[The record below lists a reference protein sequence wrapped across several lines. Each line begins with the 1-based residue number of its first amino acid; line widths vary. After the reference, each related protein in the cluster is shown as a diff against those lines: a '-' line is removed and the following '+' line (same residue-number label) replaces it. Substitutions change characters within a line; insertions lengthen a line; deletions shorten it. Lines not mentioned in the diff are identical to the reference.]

1 MNDLYIAHIFP
12 HFLLITLPRYRTLA
26 SDSSFAPSPLSSI
39 EVPSDVPSLH
49 NIAMVLL
56 SDIISRVSTLPAL
69 YTRLQQ
75 AQLLAFFDVG
85 TRFAPFIDLT
95 SIRPGA
101 SHADL
106 PENIQVVLSIYT
118 QLPVEDILALWAVL
132 GDIILHACPGE
143 LVLLPGQTNVFLA
156 KTGPVNQLGMLY
168 DILHIV

>member
-1 MNDLYIAHIFP
+1 
-12 HFLLITLPRYRTLA
+12 
-26 SDSSFAPSPLSSI
+26 
-39 EVPSDVPSLH
+39 
-49 NIAMVLL
+49 MVLL

-75 AQLLAFFDVG
+75 AQLLAFLDVG

-118 QLPVEDILALWAVL
+118 QLPVEDILTLWAVL

-168 DILHIV
+168 NTPYCLISTNCCNPRF